1 MITVRKGEIK
11 MTEKEKTIQ
20 LYMSKLDLSREEAEQ
35 MWLDEQEDNLPD
47 LTPEQQAVAKEMAQ
61 ADRKKETIPRK
72 RERKPDENKRLLIA
86 ALVDCLLEANPDEM
100 EDVSIINPEREIE
113 FRYCGDRYRLTLSK
127 PRVKKEE

>member
-1 MITVRKGEIK
+1 

-47 LTPEQQAVAKEMAQ
+47 LTAEQKQVVKEMTQ
-61 ADRKKETIPRK
+61 ADRKIETAPRK

-86 ALVDCLLEANPDEM
+86 AFVDCLLEANPDEM
-100 EDVSIINPEREIE
+100 EDVSIVNPEREIE

>member
-1 MITVRKGEIK
+1 

-61 ADRKKETIPRK
+61 ADRKKETAPRK
-72 RERKPDENKRLLIA
+72 RERKPDENKRLLIN
-86 ALVDCLLEANPDEM
+86 ALVDCLLEASPDEM

-113 FRYCGDRYRLTLSK
+113 FRYCGERYRLTLSK
-127 PRVKKEE
+127 PRKEKSA

>member
-1 MITVRKGEIK
+1 

-35 MWLDEQEDNLPD
+35 MWLDEQEDNLPE

-61 ADRKKETIPRK
+61 ADRKKETTPRK
-72 RERKPDENKRLLIA
+72 RERKPDENKRLLIN
-86 ALVDCLLEANPDEM
+86 ALVDCLLEASPDEM

-113 FRYCGDRYRLTLSK
+113 FRYCGERYRLTLSK
-127 PRVKKEE
+127 PRKEKSA

>member
-1 MITVRKGEIK
+1 

-113 FRYCGDRYRLTLSK
+113 VRYCGERYRLTLSK
-127 PRVKKEE
+127 PRKEKK

>member
-1 MITVRKGEIK
+1 

-35 MWLDEQEDNLPD
+35 MWIDEQEDNLPD
-47 LTPEQQAVAKEMAQ
+47 LTAEQKQVVKEMTQ
-61 ADRKKETIPRK
+61 ADRKIETAPRK

-100 EDVSIINPEREIE
+100 EDVSIVNPEREIE